1 MLSLT
6 QILIHSSFISF
17 YYYYFFI
24 IIFYHH
30 HHFLSFSVN
39 KIIIKNKNKNK
50 NGQKLGYN
58 SCPLFIIFTMQ
69 RYWKILFSFSF
80 V

>member
-39 KIIIKNKNKNK
+39 KIIIINKNKNK

-58 SCPLFIIFTMQ
+58 KTSKFMIFRPTVLQ
-69 RYWKILFSFSF
+69 EVL
-80 V
+80 